1 MKVCGNQ
8 KMKDIEFHIVNL
20 NSISH
25 KFFEQVES
33 EQGKV
38 ERDEIDLRFCS
49 LHELFVV
56 FPCK

>member
-8 KMKDIEFHIVNL
+8 KMNDIEFHIVNL

-25 KFFEQVES
+25 NFFEQVES

-38 ERDEIDLRFCS
+38 ERDEIDLRFC
-49 LHELFVV
+49 
-56 FPCK
+56 

>member
-1 MKVCGNQ
+1 MVNVCGNQ

-38 ERDEIDLRFCS
+38 ERDEMDWRFC
-49 LHELFVV
+49 
-56 FPCK
+56 